1 MSCHIFHEHI
11 FAYHTRN
18 RSLYIY
24 IDSINIK
31 QYHVQLYSPMRRQSR
46 LEPVGGTFD
55 GTFKVVTFW
64 AANLHVTGRV
74 MTCHEVST
82 KLTSSCRKKV
92 AGASHNVSH
101 TL

>member
-1 MSCHIFHEHI
+1 
-11 FAYHTRN
+11 
-18 RSLYIY
+18 
-24 IDSINIK
+24 
-31 QYHVQLYSPMRRQSR
+31 MRRQSR
-46 LEPVGGTFD
+46 LEPVGGIFD

-92 AGASHNVSH
+92 AEASHNVSVFSH
-101 TL
+101 SLTNADSLEPASP